1 MMIGL
6 GEEHEEAH
14 LYLFAHLGGLC
25 AADNSL
31 KASNTSESN
40 LHGERGTEETEILLI
55 CRRKSMYIFVVNPK
69 LEICNVRTICSCTC
83 SYV

>member
-40 LHGERGTEETEILLI
+40 LHGEWGTEETE
-55 CRRKSMYIFVVNPK
+55 RRKSMYIFVVNPK
-69 LEICNVRTICSCTC
+69 LDM
-83 SYV
+83 